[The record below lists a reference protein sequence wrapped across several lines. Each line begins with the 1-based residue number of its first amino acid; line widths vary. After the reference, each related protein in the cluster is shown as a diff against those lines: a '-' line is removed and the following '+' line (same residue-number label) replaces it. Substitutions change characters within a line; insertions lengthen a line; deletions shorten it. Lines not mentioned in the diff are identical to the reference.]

1 MNNTIH
7 IINLGCPKN
16 LIDGEV
22 MAAALVD
29 AGFDL
34 VSSPEDAEIII
45 INTCTFILPAREES
59 IDEIFRMAQLKIE
72 GRCRF
77 LVVAGCL
84 PQRYGTELE
93 QKIPEVDL
101 FLGTGEIPRIAAH
114 MGSLLNSQEPKQRSY
129 IGKPDFLM
137 NSSHRRLVST
147 PSHTAYLKI
156 AEGCSNNCSYCVI
169 PAVRGTFR
177 SRQMDDVLREA
188 SMLAQQGVKE
198 VILTA
203 QETTRYGRDLSM
215 SSGLPALLRE
225 MALTE
230 GIEWIRLLYTYPA
243 HLEEELFRTVRD
255 VEKVCSYIDIPVQH
269 IDDGILRLMNRKG
282 DGDLIREMIRH
293 ARELIPGVALRT
305 SLIVGFPGETQA
317 IFERLL
323 AFVREARFDHVGVFE
338 YSKEEGTVAAHLPGH
353 LPQKVKQRRR
363 NIIMEAQASISR
375 RINESL
381 IDTATKIIIE
391 GPSDIDGY
399 DYIGRSERQA
409 PDIDG
414 VTYIKSRGR
423 AIGDMV
429 KGTIISAD
437 EYDLYAV
444 ECTPAHN
451 YDTEN

>member
-29 AGFDL
+29 AGFEL
-34 VSSPEDAEIII
+34 VSSPEDAETII

-59 IDEIFRMAQLKIE
+59 IDEIFSAARLKTE

-77 LVVAGCL
+77 LVAAGCL
-84 PQRYGTELE
+84 PQRYGKELE
-93 QKIPEVDL
+93 HEIPEVDL
-101 FLGTGEIPRIAAH
+101 FLGTGEVPRIAAH
-114 MGSLLNSQEPKQRSY
+114 IRALRNAPETKQRSC
-129 IGKPDFLM
+129 IGRPDFLM
-137 NSSHRRLVST
+137 NSSHRRLIAT
-147 PSHTAYLKI
+147 PPHTAYLKI

-188 SMLAQQGVKE
+188 AILAQQGVKE

-203 QETTRYGRDLSM
+203 QETTRYGRDLGM
-215 SSGLPALLRE
+215 SYSLTALLKE
-225 MALTE
+225 MALIE

-255 VEKVCSYIDIPVQH
+255 LEKVCSYIDIPVQH
-269 IDDGILRLMNRKG
+269 IDDGILRLMNRQG
-282 DGDLIREMIRH
+282 DGDLIREMIGH
-293 ARELIPGVALRT
+293 ARAIIPGVALRT

-338 YSKEEGTVAAHLPGH
+338 YSKEEGTGAANLPGH
-353 LPQKVKQRRR
+353 LPKSVKQRRR
-363 NIIMEAQASISR
+363 NIIMEAQAPISR

-381 IDTATKIIIE
+381 IDTTTKIIIE
-391 GPSDIDGY
+391 EPSDVEGY

-409 PDIDG
+409 PGIDG
-414 VTYIKSRGR
+414 VTYIKARGR
-423 AIGDMV
+423 VIGDMV
-429 KGTIISAD
+429 TGTITAAD
-437 EYDLYAV
+437 EYDLFA
-444 ECTPAHN
+444 EETILSGQNLP
-451 YDTEN
+451 